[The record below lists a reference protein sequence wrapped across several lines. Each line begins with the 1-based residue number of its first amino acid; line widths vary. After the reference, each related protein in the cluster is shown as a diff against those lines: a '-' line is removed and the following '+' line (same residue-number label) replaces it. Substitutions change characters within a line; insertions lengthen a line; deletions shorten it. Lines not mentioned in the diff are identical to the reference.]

1 MTSVYNFTSISLAI
15 EFYGSILIG
24 SFGVLTNTLNLIVSS
39 REKVRTTN
47 AGFYSTFISIFSLLA
62 IVFNFLDFFPESIGQ
77 QNFLNLSIKFL
88 MLLFNFIILTNHFK
102 QNGCTKEN
110 NNNSHNFRKDILKF
124 YLISSVMLQSNILI

>member
-1 MTSVYNFTSISLAI
+1 MTSAYNFTNESLAI
-15 EFYGSILIG
+15 EFYGSIFIG

-77 QNFLNLSIKFL
+77 QKFLNL
-88 MLLFNFIILTNHFK
+88 
-102 QNGCTKEN
+102 
-110 NNNSHNFRKDILKF
+110 NSAL
-124 YLISSVMLQSNILI
+124 